1 MATMPNLGLFARLP
15 YELREKIWAELVPTP
30 VQDMSNS
37 NTDLSILRASH
48 FLHDEIDEVIHRR
61 GTLEFDIDPVYR
73 PTADLC
79 TVSFRRKHRLLDHGG
94 ADCPSPP
101 VSWTLK
107 SVASAKT
114 RGFGS
119 MAFHKF
125 DQVIVNIPSPDPNDV
140 GELFCLWQKVRNLVS
155 LFRGGTQIKS
165 LLIRLLERESDGQNW
180 IDTLDWPSTAYTP
193 APARSTCQHDY
204 DVPILPFCTL
214 PNLKALRV
222 ETYSEEFTEL
232 MDWYV
237 IDGLIKLVRDS
248 NRERERERESA
259 NSGGNAEA
267 KPKAKS
273 LKDKF
278 KVKGKGRASDKSRLS
293 ARADLERRNAFEY
306 YWMHS
311 LLWTY
316 ADGSRTADLMR
327 RETLREWARDGCKS
341 VFEKEICRIIQEY
354 PEFLNRQS
362 SNVLRDMHYVG
373 VCLNAAARRRRLE
386 YDAVSAFACAPA
398 PTPASTPASTS
409 GSISGFTAR
418 STSGSLSAS
427 TFPSDENKPM
437 TAAEIEK
444 QSEEDWD
451 TLLPAGLP
459 VLETGEFGMA
469 VGHLITDPV
478 YYDSVREDRDKYEPF
493 DRLVRKW
500 GLRFRRSLWWH
511 LKRRIHQKLGIPMMI
526 DGYYR

>member
-15 YELREKIWAELVPTP
+15 YELREKIWAELAPTP
-30 VQDMSNS
+30 AQGISDS

-48 FLHDEIDEVIHRR
+48 FLHNEIDEVIHRR
-61 GTLEFDIDPVYR
+61 STLEFDIDPVYH

-101 VSWTLK
+101 VSWTLQ
-107 SVASAKT
+107 SVASAKA
-114 RGFGS
+114 RGFGN

-125 DQVIVNIPSPDPNDV
+125 DQVVVNIPSPDPDDV
-140 GELFCLWQKVRNLVS
+140 GELFCLWQKVRGLVS

-180 IDTLDWPSTAYTP
+180 IDRLDWPSTAYTP
-193 APARSTCQHDY
+193 APARSTCQHDH

-222 ETYSEEFTEL
+222 DTYSEEFTEL

-248 NRERERERESA
+248 NRERERA
-259 NSGGNAEA
+259 NAGGNAEA
-267 KPKAKS
+267 EAKAKS

-278 KVKGKGRASDKSRLS
+278 KGKGKSKASDKSRLS

-316 ADGSRTADLMR
+316 ADGSTTADLMR

-373 VCLNAAARRRRLE
+373 VCLNAAAGRCRSASE
-386 YDAVSAFACAPA
+386 AVAALDSAPA
-398 PTPASTPASTS
+398 PTPASIPSSIASSDSGSTS
-409 GSISGFTAR
+409 
-418 STSGSLSAS
+418 
-427 TFPSDENKPM
+427 PSDDTKPR

-444 QSEEDWD
+444 QSEEDWN

-459 VLETGEFGMA
+459 VLETGEFVMA
-469 VGHLITDPV
+469 VGHLITDPI
-478 YYDSVREDRDKYEPF
+478 YCDSVREDSEKYEPF

-500 GLRFRRSLWWH
+500 RLRFRQSLWWH
-511 LKRRIHQKLGIPMMI
+511 LKRRIHQKFGIPMMI
-526 DGYYR
+526 DGWYR